1 MRALLIDTSTR
12 GRVLSATATREGDEW
27 RMESLDASAG
37 DLDSGLPARI
47 AAALDGGRAL
57 DAVVVT
63 LGPGSYTGVRAGIA
77 AAAGLSA
84 ALGVPL
90 HGLGSAELLA
100 CAAPSGGTAVWAGI
114 DAGRGGLYATRVAL
128 DARTGQPAECNDAVR
143 VDAATWQPPAA
154 EPLVVLDSIDRVALE
169 RAVRASFA
177 LALDRPPLD
186 LTATEP
192 ITVSH
197 STGPRV

>member
-114 DAGRGGLYATRVAL
+114 DAGRGGLYVTRVAL
-128 DARTGQPAECNDAVR
+128 DARTGQPVECDDAVR

-154 EPLVVLDSIDRVALE
+154 EPFVVLDSIDRVALE